1 VSEEADETLVRPAA
15 SAGPEA
21 ATSEPLSE
29 PLFAGRYALVKLL
42 GRGGMGTVYQ
52 ARDVLVGDVV
62 ALKKLELGKDAGPDA
77 IERFRREVRLARRI
91 AHPCVARTHDLGT
104 HEGQPFL
111 TMEYVEGEDLRALL
125 ARERGLPAARAAR
138 IALAVAEGLAAA
150 HAAGVVHRDLKP
162 ANILLEPGGRVV
174 LTDFGIARAV
184 VAEASSRTLGGVV
197 GTPLYMAPEQV
208 SGEPVD
214 ARADLYAVGLL
225 LYELLTGELPFSGDS
240 PWAAALARLRQAPPD
255 PRQRANV
262 PAPLAELALRC
273 LARAPEDR
281 PATALEVASSLRE
294 WLASVGE
301 STGGIPLST
310 VLGTVPPSPTPAPGA
325 SPTPLQTLRS
335 VSMTPRQGVGLLPL
349 RFQGPREAEFLGDSL
364 TEALIDTLSR
374 VRGLSVMGS
383 GVMARFR
390 QERDPRVVGREL
402 GLELVVDG
410 TVQSTGTSVRVS
422 LRLLECGTGTQLWS
436 GRFEHGST
444 DAFELQDRLVPRL
457 AEALREELVLAAWR
471 ANTPPEALVL
481 YRQAEAQLTAVG
493 RVIPE
498 TSLQLLEEC
507 LALAPN
513 LLPALA
519 LHAIAN
525 LRMWFVATRDSQ
537 QDWAAA
543 ARASVER
550 AVRLAPELPN
560 SHLARAMLAAQ
571 DDDWRAAV
579 MALRTAL
586 DLAPTHAGSL
596 LYLGTLQCEAGRA
609 DEGLMRL
616 RLAHELSPGQSSAL
630 FELARCSALRGRM
643 EDYRWALEKMSGSA
657 MNRMGL
663 LSLRS
668 RVAAWTGDRE
678 ELLRCRQA
686 LMDET
691 VPMAQ
696 ASLGYVNVVLGE
708 MKAEEMQA
716 FIDGWLARAASVRMA
731 SMVCQLTTEVLCLIG
746 QPELALPYFNRAVD
760 TALIDLE
767 WMDRCPAL
775 QSLRPL
781 PAFTE
786 GRRKVRA
793 RVEALWTV

>member
-15 SAGPEA
+15 ASAGPEA
-21 ATSEPLSE
+21 ATSE

-42 GRGGMGTVYQ
+42 GRGGMGAVYQ

-62 ALKKLELGKDAGPDA
+62 ALKTLELGKDAGPDA

-111 TMEYVEGEDLRALL
+111 TMEYVEGEDLHALL
-125 ARERGLPAARAAR
+125 ARERVLPPARAAR
-138 IALAVAEGLAAA
+138 VALAVSEGLAAA

-184 VAEASSRTLGGVV
+184 VAEASSRTLGGVLV

-214 ARADLYAVGLL
+214 ARVDLYAVGLL
-225 LYELLTGELPFSGDS
+225 LYEMLTGELPFSGDS

-281 PATALEVASSLRE
+281 PATALEVASTLRE

-301 STGGIPLST
+301 PTGGLPLST
-310 VLGTVPPSPTPAPGA
+310 VLGTVPPSPTPTPEA
-325 SPTPLQTLRS
+325 SPTSLQTLRS
-335 VSMTPRQGVGLLPL
+335 GTPTPRQGVGLLPL

-390 QERDPRVVGREL
+390 QERDPRLVGREL

-410 TVQSTGTSVRVS
+410 AVQSTGSSVRVS
-422 LRLLECGTGTQLWS
+422 IRLLEAGTGTQLWS

-444 DAFELQDRLVPRL
+444 DAFELQDRLVPRI
-457 AEALREELVLAAWR
+457 AETLREELVLAAWR
-471 ANTPPEALVL
+471 ASTPPEALAL
-481 YRQAEAQLTAVG
+481 YRQSEVQLTSVG
-493 RVIPE
+493 RVVQDTP
-498 TSLQLLEEC
+498 LHQLEAC
-507 LALAPN
+507 LALAPGFA
-513 LLPALA
+513 PALA

-525 LRMWFVATRDSQ
+525 LRLWFVSTRDAQ

-550 AVRLAPELPN
+550 AARLAPELPN
-560 SHLARAMLAAQ
+560 THLARAMLAAQ
-571 DDDWRAAV
+571 EDDWRAAV

-609 DEGLMRL
+609 DEGLVRL
-616 RLAHELSPGQSSAL
+616 RLAYELAPGQSSAL

-643 EDYRWALEKMSGSA
+643 DDYRWALERMGGSA

-678 ELLRCRQA
+678 ELLRCGQELA
-686 LMDET
+686 DELA
-691 VPMAQ
+691 PMAQ

-708 MKAEEMQA
+708 MKAEEMRA
-716 FIDGWLARAASVRMA
+716 LIDGWLARAASVRMA

-746 QPELALPYFNRAVD
+746 QPEQALPYFTRAVD

-775 QSLRPL
+775 QPLRPL
-781 PAFTE
+781 PGFTE

-793 RVEALWTV
+793 RVEAIWSV

>member
-1 VSEEADETLVRPAA
+1 
-15 SAGPEA
+15 
-21 ATSEPLSE
+21 
-29 PLFAGRYALVKLL
+29 
-42 GRGGMGTVYQ
+42 MGTVYQ

-62 ALKKLELGKDAGPDA
+62 ALKTLELGKEVGPDA

-111 TMEYVEGEDLRALL
+111 TMEYVEGEDLRSLL
-125 ARERGLPAARAAR
+125 ARERVLPATRAAR
-138 IALAVAEGLAAA
+138 ILLAVCEGLAAA
-150 HAAGVVHRDLKP
+150 HVAGVVHRDLKP

-225 LYELLTGELPFSGDS
+225 LYEMLTGAPAFSGDS
-240 PWAAALARLRQAPPD
+240 PWAAALARLRLPPPD
-255 PRQRANV
+255 PRERATV

-273 LARAPEDR
+273 LSRTPEER
-281 PATALEVASSLRE
+281 PASALEVASVLRE

-301 STGGIPLST
+301 ATGGIALST
-310 VLGTVPPSPTPAPGA
+310 VLGTVPPSPTPVPAPS
-325 SPTPLQTLRS
+325 SPTPQTARS
-335 VSMTPRQGVGLLPL
+335 GATTARQGVALLPL

-390 QERDPRVVGREL
+390 QERDPRTVGREL

-410 TVQSTGTSVRVS
+410 TVQSAGTSVRVS
-422 LRLLECGTGTQLWS
+422 MRLLESVTGTQLWS
-436 GRFEHGST
+436 GRFDYGST
-444 DAFELQDRLVPRL
+444 DAFELQDRLVPRI
-457 AEALREELVLAAWR
+457 AETLREELLLATWR
-471 ANTPPEALVL
+471 VNTPPEAMAL
-481 YRQAEAQLTAVG
+481 YRQAETLLNDSG
-493 RVIPE
+493 RVVRDNP
-498 TSLQLLEEC
+498 LVPLEAC
-507 LALAPN
+507 LALAPGF
-513 LLPALA
+513 LPALA
-519 LHAIAN
+519 LHAIAS
-525 LRMWFVATRDSQ
+525 LRLWFVGNRDGE
-537 QDWAAA
+537 QDWAAG

-550 AVRLAPELPN
+550 ATRLAPDLATT
-560 SHLARAMLAAQ
+560 HLARAMLAAQ
-571 DDDWRAAV
+571 EDDWRASV

-586 DLAPTHAGSL
+586 DLAPTHATSL

-609 DEGLMRL
+609 DEGLVRL
-616 RLAHELSPGQSSAL
+616 RLAHELAPNQVGAL

-643 EDYRWALEKMSGSA
+643 DDYRWAVERMSGGS
-657 MNRMGL
+657 MNRLGL
-663 LSLRS
+663 YSLRS

-678 ELLRCRQA
+678 ELLRCKA
-686 LMDET
+686 AIVDEPN
-691 VPMAQ
+691 PMVRATQ
-696 ASLGYVNVVLGE
+696 GYISMVLGE
-708 MKAEEMQA
+708 MKAEEVQP
-716 FIDGWLARAASVRMA
+716 FIDGWLARAASVRMV
-731 SMVCQLTTEVLCLIG
+731 SMVCQITTEALCLTG
-746 QPELALPYFNRAVD
+746 PPELALPYFTRAAD
-760 TALIDLE
+760 SALIDLE

-781 PAFTE
+781 PAFAE

-793 RVEALWTV
+793 RVEAIWSV